1 MTWMLTATGTVVDLA
16 RLGPTQIYISDIAH
30 HLSQLNRFTG
40 ACSRPYSVAEH
51 SLLVVKILR
60 MWGHQDPNL
69 LLAGLLHD
77 AHEAYCADIS
87 APFKQVL
94 GPLWARHEDQLQW
107 SVLERF
113 RVLHSYVAA
122 KHDIRNADLT
132 ALITERQAL
141 MPAAGPA
148 WAVAENYAP
157 IQHDFAADESMTWKC
172 WRQAFLE
179 EFVTLNQQ
187 RDEAAKGQPL
197 AGVAHQRI

>member
-16 RLGPTQIYISDIAH
+16 RLAPAQIFISDIAH

-60 MWGHQDPNL
+60 NWGHQDPNL

-77 AHEAYCADIS
+77 AHEAYCADVS

-94 GPLWARHEDQLQW
+94 GPLWARQEDKLQW
-107 SVLERF
+107 AVLERF
-113 RVLHSYVAA
+113 RVLQAYVAN
-122 KHDIRNADLT
+122 KSEIRSADLT
-132 ALITERQAL
+132 ALITEREAL
-141 MPAAGPA
+141 MPQAGPT
-148 WAVAENYAP
+148 WAVAENYAAS
-157 IQHDFAADESMTWKC
+157 QHDFAADEAMTWKC

-179 EFVTLNQQ
+179 EFVSLNQQ
-187 RDEAAKGQPL
+187 RDEQTQGQPL
-197 AGVAHQRI
+197 AGVAHQRS